1 MRTKT
6 KQSLD
11 IAAVSEAWK
20 RLAEETSGQ
29 TEKEIE
35 STGWYRDGGLKSKFK
50 IGKKKLSRLFKE
62 GKVEKRTIKTL
73 IAAKKRPCVYYR
85 PKL

>member
-1 MRTKT
+1 MRKKT

-20 RLAEETSGQ
+20 KLAEEASGQ
-29 TEKEIE
+29 TEEEIE
-35 STGWYRDGGLKSKFK
+35 STGWYRDAGIRTRFK
-50 IGKKKLSRLFKE
+50 ISKKKLNRLFRE
-62 GKVEKRTIKTL
+62 GKVEKKTIKTL
-73 IAAKKRPCVYYR
+73 IAAKKRSCVYYR